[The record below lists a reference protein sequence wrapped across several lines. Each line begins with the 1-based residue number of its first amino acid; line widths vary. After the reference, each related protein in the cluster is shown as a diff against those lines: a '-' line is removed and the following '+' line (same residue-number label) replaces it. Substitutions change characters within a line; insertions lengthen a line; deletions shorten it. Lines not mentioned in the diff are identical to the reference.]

1 MFTLKSIFGSLINNL
16 NMLNTVLMDDDNQ
29 KENFYNIRASAVSSI
44 EALECISM
52 NLSKFKGVDTVRD
65 YDESV
70 NYVIA
75 DICHDITNAI
85 NTLNTSN
92 VNKSMLSYRTR
103 QYIEALLEYET
114 VVPNHNTFGFS
125 YIADVCALVDKIDAI
140 ILQKDKLRNIL
151 KIKEEEVD
159 IKDVNRQK
167 FICGLIR
174 LANANTESVSKLLYR
189 IYNIK

>member
-29 KENFYNIRASAVSSI
+29 KDNFYNIRASAVTSI

-52 NLSKFKGVDTVRD
+52 NLSKSKGVDTVRD
-65 YDESV
+65 YDESA
-70 NYVIA
+70 NYIIA
-75 DICHDITNAI
+75 DICHDIANAI

-114 VVPNHNTFGFS
+114 VVLNHDTFGFS

-151 KIKEEEVD
+151 KVKEEEFD

>member
-29 KENFYNIRASAVSSI
+29 KENFYNIRAGAVTSI
-44 EALECISM
+44 EALERISI
-52 NLSKFKGVDTVRD
+52 NLSKSKGVDTVRD
-65 YDESV
+65 YDDSA
-70 NYVIA
+70 NYIIA

-85 NTLNTSN
+85 NTLNASN
-92 VNKSMLSYRTR
+92 VNKSMLLYRTR

-114 VVPNHNTFGFS
+114 VVLNHDTFGFS

-151 KIKEEEVD
+151 KVKEEEFD

>member
-16 NMLNTVLMDDDNQ
+16 NMLNTVLMDEDNQ
-29 KENFYNIRASAVSSI
+29 KDNFYNIRASAVTSI
-44 EALECISM
+44 EALECISI
-52 NLSKFKGVDTVRD
+52 NLSKSKGVDTVRD
-65 YDESV
+65 YDESA
-70 NYVIA
+70 NYIIT

-114 VVPNHNTFGFS
+114 VVLNHDTFGFS

-140 ILQKDKLRNIL
+140 ILQKDKLRNTL
-151 KIKEEEVD
+151 KVKEEEFD

-174 LANANTESVSKLLYR
+174 LANANTELVSKLLYR

>member
-29 KENFYNIRASAVSSI
+29 KENFYNIRAGAVTSI
-44 EALECISM
+44 EALECISI
-52 NLSKFKGVDTVRD
+52 NLFKSKGVDTVRD

-70 NYVIA
+70 NYIITN
-75 DICHDITNAI
+75 ICHDITNAI
-85 NTLNTSN
+85 NTLNASN

-114 VVPNHNTFGFS
+114 VVLNHDTFGFS

-151 KIKEEEVD
+151 KVKEEEFD